1 MNLSDKMSFVKVKAQ
16 VLDDLVTSIKEH
28 IQAKTKE
35 RASWFE
41 WHFAWKKAWLS
52 KDPIDEVTQKQTR
65 EATSVTKRLPI
76 YK

>member
-1 MNLSDKMSFVKVKAQ
+1 MESSDKISFIKIKAQ
-16 VLDDLVTSIKEH
+16 VLDDLVASIKEH

-52 KDPIDEVTQKQTR
+52 KEPIDETTRKQMQ
-65 EATSVTKRLPI
+65 EDTSVTKRLPV